1 MFITGWLVSKRKPEL
16 TSLSPAMGYVLR
28 VTLPAGAPPACR
40 ASAHYHTCLRQ
51 GQEVAGTTSPEDI
64 DEANVPRTGIEE

>member
-1 MFITGWLVSKRKPEL
+1 MSNRKPAL

-40 ASAHYHTCLRQ
+40 SIARYHTCLRQ
-51 GQEVAGTTSPEDI
+51 GQEVADTTSPEDI